1 MKLSGVLAVVCVAT
15 CGLFTTLVAPG
26 TTGAAFLGM
35 AAPLIVGMGTI
46 LLVEQTTRANIQ
58 ALTSRMT
65 IAFVAKMVFYATYV
79 SVAIALLGID
89 PVPFTI
95 SFTFYFVALQITEAL
110 YFKTLFARTSANT
123 AVN

>member
-26 TTGAAFLGM
+26 TTGAAFLS
-35 AAPLIVGMGTI
+35 VGMGTI